1 MAVLNQPKNTMIWSG
16 IFFNN
21 PTLKNETEENMDE
34 LKPCIKCGGKGVE
47 RIGYGLPYFVCGIPM
62 GRTIGTII
70 QCSDCGHQT
79 NAYGGDYTMAYKE
92 WNEME
97 AKEE

>member
-1 MAVLNQPKNTMIWSG
+1 MEANI
-16 IFFNN
+16 
-21 PTLKNETEENMDE
+21 DE
-34 LKPCIKCGGKGVE
+34 LKPCVKCGGKGVE
-47 RIGYGLPYFVCGIPM
+47 RIGYGFPYFVCGIPM

-79 NAYGGDYTMAYKE
+79 NAYSGDYTIAYKE

-97 AKEE
+97 EKEE

>member
-1 MAVLNQPKNTMIWSG
+1 MTRWEKHGFLLNWLQNIICECLTAI
-16 IFFNN
+16 
-21 PTLKNETEENMDE
+21 KNEMEANMDE

-79 NAYGGDYTMAYKE
+79 NAYSGDYSMAYKE
-92 WNEME
+92 WNEM
-97 AKEE
+97 